1 MGSLSYV
8 WIYEV
13 QKQSFTLKRHLE
25 PYQGVFKVD
34 LLRNLSILK
43 LVIFILDRNVWLK
56 IVTTS
61 LLSITMV
68 NKRLLVFVQRSWD
81 HLFERGPT

>member
-25 PYQGVFKVD
+25 PYQGVCKVD
-34 LLRNLSILK
+34 LLRNLSIFNFAF
-43 LVIFILDRNVWLK
+43 FILDRNVLPK

-61 LLSITMV
+61 QFPITMANV
-68 NKRLLVFVQRSWD
+68 YMPRVEIIFL
-81 HLFERGPT
+81 